1 MKYFKTP
8 ERLDG
13 KRLLLNARKG
23 QFIELVANELF
34 TEKEVLKM
42 GLNTAIFEPVEI
54 SKRLIY
60 YSFGVRFAL

>member
-13 KRLLLNARKG
+13 QRLLLNAKKG

-34 TEKEVLKM
+34 TKKEVAKM
-42 GLNTAIFEPVEI
+42 GLNTAIFEPVAI
-54 SKRLIY
+54 PRNNIY

>member
-13 KRLLLNARKG
+13 KRLLLNAKKG

-34 TEKEVLKM
+34 TEKEVSKM
-42 GLNTAIFEPVEI
+42 GLNTAIFEPVDVSRRNI
-54 SKRLIY
+54 F
-60 YSFGVRFAL
+60 YSFGLRFSL

>member
-13 KRLLLNARKG
+13 KRLLLNAKKG

-34 TEKEVLKM
+34 TESELKKM
-42 GLNTAIFEPVEI
+42 HLNTDVFEVVNIPCNGV
-54 SKRLIY
+54 Y
-60 YSFGVRFAL
+60 YSFGLRFSL